1 MKRNFIYTGDCLKI
15 LKTFGNEI
23 FDFCLTSPPYD
34 DLREYDNKSDF
45 DFEKFKRIAKELFRV
60 LKKGGVLVW
69 VVGDATVKGSETS
82 TSFKQALYFKNIG
95 FRLHDTMIYHK
106 ESTPYPSKDRYN
118 QAFEYMF
125 VLSKGKPKTFNPLH
139 DRTKYKNSEI
149 GKVLKKT
156 QRNSDGTLEKT
167 ESVARKLKI
176 KSNVWTISAGYN
188 HTTQYQPA
196 FEHPAM
202 FPEELAIAH
211 IRSWTNRGDLV
222 LDPFAGAG
230 TTLVAAKLLDRDY
243 VGIEINPVYV
253 EIAKDRL
260 QNEELLKFK
269 ELPTVKLTAKDKKQ
283 IRKLADNLETKN
295 FSASTLASHA
305 KSHLEKALKISKD
318 KRRKRNKA
326 KFKEIKTNMLKS
338 LAYFIALRR
347 KTPKNRTLIRFTP
360 ILDSKI
366 TL

>member
-1 MKRNFIYTGDCLKI
+1 VTKKVRDFPCAPKKRKGYFSCVPKLMPMFWGNTTKRKKLNGKLQVAI
-15 LKTFGNEI
+15 L
-23 FDFCLTSPPYD
+23 
-34 DLREYDNKSDF
+34 
-45 DFEKFKRIAKELFRV
+45 
-60 LKKGGVLVW
+60 
-69 VVGDATVKGSETS
+69 SE
-82 TSFKQALYFKNIG
+82 AL
-95 FRLHDTMIYHK
+95 
-106 ESTPYPSKDRYN
+106 
-118 QAFEYMF
+118 
-125 VLSKGKPKTFNPLH
+125 
-139 DRTKYKNSEI
+139 
-149 GKVLKKT
+149 
-156 QRNSDGTLEKT
+156 RNSDGTLEKT
-167 ESVARKLKI
+167 KSVARKLKI

-211 IRSWTNRGDLV
+211 IRSWTNRGDLI

-305 KSHLEKALKISKD
+305 KSHIERVETPKLGVSTTGGINVGSKND
-318 KRRKRNKA
+318 KWKPGTLGVIINQYKRICTEP

-360 ILDSKI
+360 ILDSKFY
-366 TL
+366 L

>member
-1 MKRNFIYTGDCLKI
+1 M
-15 LKTFGNEI
+15 
-23 FDFCLTSPPYD
+23 
-34 DLREYDNKSDF
+34 
-45 DFEKFKRIAKELFRV
+45 

-167 ESVARKLKI
+167 KSVARKLKI

-211 IRSWTNRGDLV
+211 IRSWTNRGDLI
-222 LDPFAGAG
+222 LDPVAGAG

-305 KSHLEKALKISKD
+305 KSHIERVETPKLGVSTTGGINVGSKND
-318 KRRKRNKA
+318 KWKPGTLGVIINQYKRICTEP